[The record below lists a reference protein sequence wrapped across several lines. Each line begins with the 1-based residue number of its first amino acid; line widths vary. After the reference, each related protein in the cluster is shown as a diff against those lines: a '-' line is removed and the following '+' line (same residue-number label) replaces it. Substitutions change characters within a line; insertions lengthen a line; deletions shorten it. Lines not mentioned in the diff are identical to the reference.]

1 VPASAASVAA
11 RHAGWLASA
20 QDALERGAQ
29 AARVALG
36 QASQADPSFGAAIVP
51 GETAGVVAAPSPP
64 DVLPALAL
72 APAEAVAV
80 LPVEPPVAA
89 DAGMAEVSLLEDV
102 SDLPSLGH
110 KERAAA
116 VGEVGDRKPASLA
129 EGRPS
134 TSSAMVPDA
143 STAGGPDALEEGR
156 AEPRPVLGSYD
167 LIPARRDPNE
177 WCGQA
182 LRFWTRGASKPL
194 FVLNDEREEQSRDE
208 LREYAE
214 AAMGSLRSIMEILS
228 RDVPRVLQVRIL
240 GIPFA

>member
-1 VPASAASVAA
+1 VLASAGSAA
-11 RHAGWLASA
+11 ACHAGWLASA

-29 AARVALG
+29 AARVALE
-36 QASQADPSFGAAIVP
+36 QASQADPSIGAAIVP
-51 GETAGVVAAPSPP
+51 GEAAGVAAAPSPP
-64 DVLPALAL
+64 VALPAP
-72 APAEAVAV
+72 APASAEVVDV
-80 LPVEPPVAA
+80 LPVEPPAAA
-89 DAGMAEVSLLEDV
+89 DAGMAEVPLLEVV

-110 KERAAA
+110 KERATVVA
-116 VGEVGDRKPASLA
+116 EVGDRKPASLA
-129 EGRPS
+129 EGRPG
-134 TSSAMVPDA
+134 TPSAMVPDA

-156 AEPRPVLGSYD
+156 AEPRPVLGRNK

-182 LRFWTRGASKPL
+182 LRFWTREASKPL
-194 FVLNDEREEQSRDE
+194 FVLDDEREEQSRDE

-214 AAMGSLRSIMEILS
+214 AAMGSLRSTMDILS